1 MPYADVNGLH
11 LYYEEHGEGP
21 ALVLIHG
28 GLMTIELSF
37 RILLPAL
44 AEHRRVIAVELQGH
58 GRTADVDRPPTFPD
72 FAADVVALLDFL
84 SIELADVVGFSL
96 GGLTGYEL
104 VISHGDRVRR
114 AVLASADHRND
125 RAGEADP
132 ARLPTQDDYQAM
144 RDAYL
149 AAAPDP
155 VAFDAVAEKTVRLVH
170 SFTGWTDDQLR
181 GVQLPVLIVIGDTDI
196 IRVEN
201 AARPCGSCRRA
212 SSPSCPAPPI
222 WMSLATLCWRPS
234 SRHSSPDTR
243 RRHGHSADD
252 WAAVKCP
259 AEISTSR
266 SAGYQPAAETH

>member
-58 GRTADVDRPPTFPD
+58 GRTADVDRLPTFPD
-72 FAADVVALLDFL
+72 FAADVVALLDHL
-84 SIELADVVGFSL
+84 GIELADVVGFSL

-125 RAGEADP
+125 RAGEVDP
-132 ARLPTQDDYQAM
+132 VRLPTQDDYQAM
-144 RDAYL
+144 RDAFL
-149 AAAPDP
+149 ATAPDP
-155 VAFDAVAEKTVRLVH
+155 LAFDAVAEKTVRLVH
-170 SFTGWTDDQLR
+170 SFTGWTDDQVR

-201 AARPCGSCRRA
+201 AAEALRLLPQGQLAVLPGTVHMDVTRNTLL
-212 SSPSCPAPPI
+212 APVI
-222 WMSLATLCWRPS
+222 EAFLA
-234 SRHSSPDTR
+234 
-243 RRHGHSADD
+243 
-252 WAAVKCP
+252 
-259 AEISTSR
+259 
-266 SAGYQPAAETH
+266 